1 MMKTASRDAL
11 EGYAFILP
19 ALLLF
24 LAVVLLPMLGIGAL
38 SFAKFNLIGSSRW
51 AGFANFARF
60 LADPRIGTI
69 YGNTLRFVLILV
81 PLHLVL
87 GLVLAMGVAGI
98 ASSRWKYLFRSVFF
112 FPVLATTA
120 SVALAWQYVFSTSFG
135 LANYYLGLV
144 GLPAV
149 PWLSSPTW
157 VYVAVAIFSAWK
169 FVGTPF
175 IYYFIGLQGIP
186 RDLYEAATLDGASA
200 TRRFFSITLPM
211 LTPTIFFVLA
221 NLVIGATQIFDEPYF
236 ITSGGPGDAS
246 RTVGLLTYQVAF
258 GFHDLSYGSTIA
270 LSLFLVIMTM
280 TLIQFST
287 QKRWV
292 HYGNE

>member
-1 MMKTASRDAL
+1 MRTASREAL
-11 EGYAFILP
+11 EGYAFVLP

-38 SFAKFNLIGSSRW
+38 SLSKFNLIGASRW
-51 AGFANFARF
+51 VGTANFARLF
-60 LADPRIGTI
+60 SDPRIGTI
-69 YGNTLRFVLILV
+69 YGNTLRFVAILV

-87 GLVLAMGVAGI
+87 GLVLAMAVSGLSN
-98 ASSRWKYLFRSVFF
+98 SSWKYLFRSVFF

-120 SVALAWQYVFSTSFG
+120 SVAIAWQYVFSTSFG
-135 LANYYLGLV
+135 LANYYLGLL

-157 VYVAVAIFSAWK
+157 VYVAVAVFSIWK
-169 FVGTPF
+169 FVGNPF

-186 RDLYEAATLDGASA
+186 RDLYEAAALDGASPA
-200 TRRFFSITLPM
+200 CRLFRITLPM

-258 GFHDLSYGSTIA
+258 SFHDLSYGSTIA

-292 HYGNE
+292 HYGND